1 MKLSHFIAQ
10 HKHKNYC
17 EIVISPDGDIEY
29 AIPSHLYKLIDLSKE
44 SKDELDK
51 MMPNRAAPLNWLC
64 EHTKYAVCWFDYF
77 ILPKEYSETQVSTIK
92 GLINASIMS
101 DDIHGIITMEKT
113 LCTALDK
120 FSETGDEKCIEG
132 ICATIPLIFK
142 GGNLYGL

>member
-92 GLINASIMS
+92 ELINASIMS
-101 DDIHGIITMEKT
+101 DDINGIITMEKS
-113 LCTALDK
+113 LCESLEK
-120 FSETGDEKCIEG
+120 FEETDDEKYLNHDFSPKPFI
-132 ICATIPLIFK
+132 I
-142 GGNLYGL
+142 

>member
-1 MKLSHFIAQ
+1 MKLNHFITQ

-29 AIPSHLYKLIDLSKE
+29 AIPSHLYKLIDLSKK

-77 ILPKEYSETQVSTIK
+77 ILPKEYSETQVFTIK
-92 GLINASIMS
+92 ELINAGIMS
-101 DDIHGIITMEKT
+101 DDIRGIITMEKT
-113 LCTALDK
+113 LCAALDEYGK
-120 FSETGDEKCIEG
+120 TGDKKCIEG
-132 ICATIPLIFK
+132 ICASIPF
-142 GGNLYGL
+142 NF

>member
-1 MKLSHFIAQ
+1 MKLSHFITQ

-77 ILPKEYSETQVSTIK
+77 ILPKEYTDTQVSVIK
-92 GLINASIMS
+92 ALIDAGIMS
-101 DDIHGIITMEKT
+101 NDIRGIITMEKT
-113 LCTALDK
+113 LCAVLDEYGK
-120 FSETGDEKCIEG
+120 TGDEKCIEG
-132 ICATIPLIFK
+132 IYASIPF
-142 GGNLYGL
+142 NF